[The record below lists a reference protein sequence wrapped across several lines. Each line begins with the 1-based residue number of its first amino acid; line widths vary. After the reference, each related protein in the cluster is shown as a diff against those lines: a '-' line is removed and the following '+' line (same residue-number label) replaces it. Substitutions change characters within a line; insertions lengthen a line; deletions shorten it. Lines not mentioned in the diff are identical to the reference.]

1 MFAICL
7 AMVEPEDH
15 DAFTV
20 FFDRYYK
27 LVLYQTTEILKN
39 REAAEDV
46 TQEIFLYAA
55 EHFEK
60 FRGRTEREHRHYL
73 MICARCRAIS
83 ALHEQ
88 SAPAEAPG
96 EEAAETEFAD
106 GAEQIVLR
114 RDTAAR
120 LLRAIDE
127 MDEGFRAP
135 LKLRMAGADYEEI
148 ADVLHLTRSAAYQRV
163 RRGYQILRERM
174 AREDEA

>member
-1 MFAICL
+1 MLAVCL

-27 LVLYQTTEILKN
+27 LVLYKAMEILKN

-46 TQEIFLYAA
+46 TQEIFLYVA

-60 FRGRTEREHRHYL
+60 FRGGTERQHRHYL

-88 SAPAEAPG
+88 SASREVPC
-96 EEAAETEFAD
+96 EEVEETEFAD
-106 GAEQIVLR
+106 GTEQIVLR
-114 RDTAAR
+114 RETA
-120 LLRAIDE
+120 E
-127 MDEGFRAP
+127 QFRQLA
-135 LKLRMAGADYEEI
+135 KRMMEQVGK
-148 ADVLHLTRSAAYQRV
+148 
-163 RRGYQILRERM
+163 
-174 AREDEA
+174 